1 MRSNDQKI
9 FHSTLEVFGRV
20 QGVGFRYSAKNEA
33 NRLGINGYIKN
44 KPDGTVVLE
53 LEGNAAQLNAMIG
66 WCKAGPP
73 MSRVENVKEWSGEV
87 VGYDE
92 FGIR

>member
-1 MRSNDQKI
+1 MRSTDQKN
-9 FHSTLEVFGRV
+9 FHVTLVVSGRV
-20 QGVGFRYSAKNEA
+20 QGVGFRYTARNEA
-33 NRLGINGYIKN
+33 NRLGVKGYVKN
-44 KPDGTVVLE
+44 KPDGSVVLE

-73 MSRVENVKEWSGEV
+73 MARVENVKEWSGEV

-92 FGIR
+92 FHIR